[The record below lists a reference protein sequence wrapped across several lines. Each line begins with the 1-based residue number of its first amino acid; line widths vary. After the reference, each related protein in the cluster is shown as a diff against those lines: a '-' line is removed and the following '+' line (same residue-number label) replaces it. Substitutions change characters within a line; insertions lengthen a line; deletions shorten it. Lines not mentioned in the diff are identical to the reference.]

1 MVNDDLAKKTYYV
14 FVTVIK
20 TFVSDYKVIKYEDL
34 PNGVRIAWKAAIE
47 FALNN

>member
-20 TFVSDYKVIKYEDL
+20 TSMGDYKVTKYEDL
-34 PNGVRIAWKAAIE
+34 PNNVRIAWKVAIE